1 MNNNLGDLEIAG
13 MKIRNIKDAQ
23 EVLLA
28 LKTIKINLKNIN
40 ESLNKNYENYQSISK
55 DVNNSINTQKEII
68 ESISKIQIQNN
79 KLVDKIKQTNKDIVE
94 ANIETIKITQNEIK
108 KLSNRIIETINSIEF
123 RKIEEA
129 INTKLTSKINEIETK
144 IIELNKIP
152 TAIEKTKNKTIETLS
167 SAYYN
172 ANKNIKANQKKLDYV
187 TNKLNKSLE
196 TFNEECKSISKY
208 KLFATAAIGI
218 AIGAITA
225 TFLTLNYFK
234 STNNTKLYKIDKIMK
249 EYQIQLINNDNNLY
263 LAIPMN
269 NLKDYYTTTTKGNGG
284 YRVWELK

>member
-40 ESLNKNYENYQSISK
+40 ESLNKNYEDYQSISK

-68 ESISKIQIQNN
+68 ESISKIQIQANE
-79 KLVDKIKQTNKDIVE
+79 LVEKIKQTNKDIVE

-123 RKIEEA
+123 REIEET
-129 INTKLTSKINEIETK
+129 INTKLTSKINQIETK

-172 ANKNIKANQKKLDYV
+172 VDKNIKTNQKKLNSV
-187 TNKLNKSLE
+187 TNKLNKSLD
-196 TFNEECKSISKY
+196 TFSKEYKSINKY
-208 KLFATAAIGI
+208 KLFATAAICI
-218 AIGAITA
+218 AIGAIAA
-225 TFLTLNYFK
+225 TLILTLNYK
-234 STNNTKLYKIDKIMK
+234 LTNKTNTKLSKIDKIIK
-249 EYQIQLINNDNNLY
+249 EYQIQLVNNDNNLY
-263 LAIPMN
+263 LTIPKS
-269 NLKDYYTTTTKGNGG
+269 NLKDIYYTTNG